1 MVHHLIIGGAG
12 FVGSHLVERLLHNG
26 HYVTVSDLIP
36 PDSAR
41 NLGPF
46 IDNIKYSWKSAE
58 DLESRDFEGVDSVIF
73 LASQA
78 DVPLAL
84 SSPRY
89 TFHRNILGLVHV
101 LELLRS
107 KSRTRL
113 IYMSTKNVYGI
124 VPANRIPI
132 VEDEPLK
139 PADPYGASK
148 AAADLACL
156 SYANAYD
163 MPIIVLRS
171 SGVFGPRSRLKQVV
185 PIFIRQALAN
195 RPITIEG
202 DGSQKTDLNYVGNLV
217 DAIAS
222 AAENG
227 EKGVYNI
234 AYGREVSILEL
245 ANEIIAITKSK
256 SKIIFIPWRPGEQ
269 GLRLVLSIE
278 KAKRELAYYP
288 KISLSE
294 GLQKTVEWLKSLG

>member
-1 MVHHLIIGGAG
+1 MAHHLIIGGAG
-12 FVGSHLVERLLHNG
+12 FVGSHAVERLLHNG
-26 HYVTVSDLIP
+26 HHVTVSDLIP
-36 PDSAR
+36 SDSAR
-41 NLGPF
+41 NLGPY

-58 DLESRDFEGVDSVIF
+58 DLESKDFEGVDSVIF

-89 TFHRNILGLVHV
+89 TFHRNILGLVNV

-107 KSRTRL
+107 RPKTRL
-113 IYMSTKNVYGI
+113 IYLSSKNVYGI
-124 VPANRIPI
+124 VPPARVPI
-132 VEDEPLK
+132 TEDEPLN

-163 MPIIVLRS
+163 MPITVLRS
-171 SGVFGPRSRLKQVV
+171 GGVFGPRSRLKQVV

-195 RPITIEG
+195 KPITIEG
-202 DGSQKTDLNYVGNLV
+202 DGSQVTDLNYVGNLV
-217 DAIAS
+217 DAITS

-234 AYGREVSILEL
+234 AYGKDVSILEL

-256 SKIIFIPWRPGEQ
+256 SKIIFVPWRPGEK

-278 KAKRELAYYP
+278 KAKRELGYDP
-288 KISLSE
+288 KISLNE
-294 GLQKTVEWLKSLG
+294 GLQKTVEWLRGLG